1 MKSVW
6 NSLFV
11 AFLFLVFLPA
21 ASAQQ
26 FEGGLLAGGVSSQV
40 AGDNISGFH
49 KAGISFGGF
58 VRLELDDRS
67 GLQLELFFV
76 QKGSRTS
83 DQDVK
88 AGMNPF
94 LLRLNY
100 VEMPLIYQYDFG
112 KLRLEGGLT
121 AAFLASHYEEVNY
134 LDNTQDAWRSLNF
147 SSIVGVRYL
156 FHEHWSLGLRSIN
169 SINSI
174 RKNMVDGNVKR
185 YGNKFG
191 AFNDVM
197 QLAVFYSL

>member
-1 MKSVW
+1 
-6 NSLFV
+6 
-11 AFLFLVFLPA
+11 
-21 ASAQQ
+21 
-26 FEGGLLAGGVSSQV
+26 
-40 AGDNISGFH
+40 GFH
-49 KAGISFGGF
+49 KAGISFGGY
-58 VRLELDDRS
+58 VRLKLDDHS

-88 AGMNPF
+88 AGLNPY

-100 VEMPLIYQYDFG
+100 VEMPLIYQYDLG
-112 KLRLEGGLT
+112 KLRLEAGLS

-134 LDNTQDAWRSLNF
+134 LDNTQDVWRSFNF

-169 SINSI
+169 SISSI
-174 RKNMVDGNVKR
+174 RKNRVDGNVKR

-191 AFNDVM
+191 AFNDVL
-197 QLAVFYSL
+197 QLAVFYSF

>member
-1 MKSVW
+1 MKTVV
-6 NSLFV
+6 NSLIG
-11 AFLFLVFLPA
+11 AFLFLFFLSG

-26 FEGGLLAGGVSSQV
+26 FKGGLLAGGVSSQV

-49 KAGISFGGF
+49 KAGISFGGY
-58 VRLELDDRS
+58 VRLKLDDHS

-88 AGMNPF
+88 AGLNPY

-100 VEMPLIYQYDFG
+100 VEMPLIYQYDLG
-112 KLRLEGGLT
+112 KLRLEAGLS

-134 LDNTQDAWRSLNF
+134 LDNTQDVWRSFNF

-169 SINSI
+169 SISSI
-174 RKNMVDGNVKR
+174 RKNRVDGNVKR

-191 AFNDVM
+191 AFNDVL
-197 QLAVFYSL
+197 QLAVFYSF